1 MKKESIK
8 IHYGKEVLTLEVH
21 KAAMKHILR
30 PADIET
36 VEDIH
41 RETKRALNN
50 PVKSGKL
57 HELVKKGQ
65 KVVVLA
71 DDLTRLT
78 PAREILPHVLDEINS
93 GGVPDE
99 DINLIVALGT
109 HRPMTHEEI
118 VSKYGNEVKNR
129 IKVINHNC
137 LDRENLKHCGITRR
151 GTDIWV
157 NRQVIEA
164 DVRVGVGNIVPHHPT
179 GWSGGAKIL
188 LPGVAGEHTTGQFHL
203 LGATEQLLGQ
213 VETPCRE
220 EMEDFAASTG
230 FDFIINSV
238 LDRYGR
244 VVRLVAGDIIA
255 AHREGVKWGKR
266 VFGALFSEKTDITLS
281 STYPVD
287 YDLFQAD
294 KGLFSAAISTRTGG
308 EIILL
313 SPCYEGISP
322 THPEVVDLAHLSDE
336 VLFRLARDPDYSHDP
351 LSIAEV
357 LYFNTAKQ
365 GHKVTLIS
373 DGIPDNII
381 RKLGFNPVKPSRLQQ
396 YLDQRLANGL
406 TLGVIHHSTETLPV
420 LRSYKRKT

>member
-1 MKKESIK
+1 MRKTIEIN
-8 IHYGKEVLTLEVH
+8 YGKEILTLKIDE
-21 KAAMKHILR
+21 AALRYDLR

-36 VEDIH
+36 VDDIH
-41 RETKRALNN
+41 RETERALND
-50 PVKSGKL
+50 PVNSGKL
-57 HELVKKGQ
+57 HELVKKGN

-78 PAREILPHVLDEINS
+78 PAREILPHVLDEINR

-109 HRPMTHEEI
+109 HRPMTPEEI
-118 VSKYGNEVKNR
+118 IQKYGDDVKSR
-129 IKVINHNC
+129 IKIINHDC
-137 LDRENLKHCGITRR
+137 LDSENLKHYGTTRR

-157 NRQVIEA
+157 NRQVVEA
-164 DVRVGVGNIVPHHPT
+164 DVCVGVGNIVPHHPT

-213 VETPCRE
+213 IETPCRE
-220 EMEDFAASTG
+220 EMEDFAAATG
-230 FDFIINSV
+230 FDFILNTI
-238 LDRYGR
+238 LDRNGK
-244 VVRLVAGDIIA
+244 VVRMVAGDIVA
-255 AHREGVKWGKR
+255 AHRQGVKWGKR
-266 VFGALFSEKTDITLS
+266 VFGVPFSERTDITLS

-287 YDLFQAD
+287 FDLFQAD
-294 KGLFSAAISTRTGG
+294 KGLFSAAISTRKGG

-322 THPEVVDLAHLSDE
+322 THPEAVDLAHLSDE
-336 VLFRLARDPDYSHDP
+336 ALYRLARDPEHKHDP

-365 GHKVTLIS
+365 GYRVTLVS
-373 DGIPDNII
+373 DGISDEIA
-381 RKLGFNPVKPSRLQQ
+381 RKLNFNPVKVSQLQEYLDSRLEQGQ
-396 YLDQRLANGL
+396 
-406 TLGVIHHSTETLPV
+406 TLGLIHNSAETLP
-420 LRSYKRKT
+420 LEK